1 MATVLILP
9 TFINW
14 NQYREEI
21 TSQVRNALGQE
32 LNIKGDIKL
41 TILPSP
47 ALAINGIHLANM
59 EGPSTPDIVT
69 MKSHEENNAL
79 IPLLGQNIQITSV
92 RLVEPVINIEILE
105 DGTNN
110 LAFGAVKG
118 SSQGVSFLCPP
129 LTHQRRARRRM
140 SMAWHTLRR
149 GLCRGIDSFV
159 IENG

>member
-1 MATVLILP
+1 MKKLLISAATIAIIFVATVLILP

-21 TSQVRNALGQE
+21 ASQVRKALGRE

-47 ALAINGIHLANM
+47 ALAINGIHLANV
-59 EGPSTPDIVT
+59 EGSSTADVVT
-69 MKSHEENNAL
+69 LKSLEVNIAL

-105 DGTNN
+105 DLT
-110 LAFGAVKG
+110 A
-118 SSQGVSFLCPP
+118 SS
-129 LTHQRRARRRM
+129 
-140 SMAWHTLRR
+140 
-149 GLCRGIDSFV
+149 
-159 IENG
+159 

>member
-1 MATVLILP
+1 MKKLLISVATIAIIFVATVLILP

-59 EGPSTPDIVT
+59 EGTSTADFVT
-69 MKSHEENNAL
+69 LKSLEVNIAL

-92 RLVEPVINIEILE
+92 RLVEPVVNLEILE

-110 LAFGAVKG
+110 LAFGTAKKE
-118 SSQGVSFLCPP
+118 QPE
-129 LTHQRRARRRM
+129 
-140 SMAWHTLRR
+140 
-149 GLCRGIDSFV
+149 D
-159 IENG
+159 

>member
-21 TSQVRNALGQE
+21 ASQVRNALGRE

-47 ALAINGIHLANM
+47 ALAINGIHLANV
-59 EGPSTPDIVT
+59 EGTSTADIVT
-69 MKSHEENNAL
+69 LKSLEVNIAL

-110 LAFGAVKG
+110 LAFGAVTKEQPEG
-118 SSQGVSFLCPP
+118 AFHLLCPP
-129 LTHQRRARRRM
+129 PTHQRRARRRM
-140 SMAWHTLRR
+140 SM
-149 GLCRGIDSFV
+149 GLAYPPSGALPCRLTAL
-159 IENG
+159 

>member
-1 MATVLILP
+1 MKKLLIGAATLAIIFLATVLILP

-21 TSQVRNALGQE
+21 ASQARNALGRE

-47 ALAINGIHLANM
+47 ALAINGIHLANV
-59 EGPSTPDIVT
+59 EGTSTADMLT
-69 MKSHEENNAL
+69 LKSLEVNVAL

-92 RLVEPVINIEILE
+92 RLVEPVVNMEILE

-110 LAFGAVKG
+110 LAFGAAITEQPEG
-118 SSQGVSFLCPP
+118 SVSSSVSA
-129 LTHQRRARRRM
+129 TDTQTERALAG
-140 SMAWHTLRR
+140 S
-149 GLCRGIDSFV
+149 
-159 IENG
+159 